1 MRWPWSLR
9 RPIECREYRVE
20 MATDPLDFTIAV
32 LQPRAVRSKIVAGG
46 GQWSIRKPRYA
57 DPSFSLILDGTCWF
71 IPEDGDAVELRAGD
85 FLLLPETPSFVLAS
99 DPDLA
104 PTDTPLGADAD
115 AVYGDGAAT
124 MRMLGGYFQF
134 DRANAALIVQLLPA
148 AILIR
153 RDDPGAARL
162 GRMVELIAEEA
173 GERNRCRDLIL
184 ERLVE
189 VLLIEA
195 WRFETEHGAVERGLL
210 GGLADPALAR
220 VLRAIHTDLAEQW
233 TVEKLARTAGM
244 SRAVFAERFS
254 RTVGMPPMQYLT
266 EWRVVRAKE
275 LMLGGKPSLSAVA
288 GQVGYGSASAFSAAF
303 TRVAGCSPAEFARR
317 ANRDGG

>member
-1 MRWPWSLR
+1 MPWSRR

-99 DPDLA
+99 DRDLA
-104 PTDTPLGADAD
+104 PTDTPLDVDAD

-220 VLRAIHTDLAEQW
+220 VLRAIHADLAEQW

-303 TRVAGCSPAEFARR
+303 ARVAGCSPAEFARR

>member
-1 MRWPWSLR
+1 
-9 RPIECREYRVE
+9 

-71 IPEDGDAVELRAGD
+71 IPEDGDAVELHAGD

-99 DPDLA
+99 DPDLP
-104 PTDTPLGADAD
+104 PTDTPLDVDGDVA
-115 AVYGDGAAT
+115 YGDGAPT

-162 GRMVELIAEEA
+162 GRMVELISEEA

-220 VLRAIHTDLAEQW
+220 VLRAIHADLAEQW

-254 RTVGMPPMQYLT
+254 RAVGMPPMQYVT

-303 TRVAGCSPAEFARR
+303 TRVVGCSPAEFARR
-317 ANRDGG
+317 AKRDVG

>member
-1 MRWPWSLR
+1 
-9 RPIECREYRVE
+9 

-46 GQWSIRKPRYA
+46 GRWSIRKRRYA

-104 PTDTPLGADAD
+104 PTDTPLGVDAD
-115 AVYGDGAAT
+115 AVYGDSAAT

-220 VLRAIHTDLAEQW
+220 VLRAIHADLAEQW

-303 TRVAGCSPAEFARR
+303 ARVAGCSPAEFARR

>member
-1 MRWPWSLR
+1 
-9 RPIECREYRVE
+9 

-99 DPDLA
+99 DRDLA
-104 PTDTPLGADAD
+104 PTDTPLDVDAD

-220 VLRAIHTDLAEQW
+220 VLRAIHADLAEQW

-303 TRVAGCSPAEFARR
+303 ARVAGCSPAEFARR